1 MKKFLKSIFASLGY
15 EIRNK
20 RYKDIFTIRQTME
33 ESLEQIKSLG
43 FYPDLV
49 IDIGAADG
57 TPPLQT
63 CFPKADFFWVEPLAE
78 FRDSLEALK
87 QKYKGDYVIAAMGKK
102 PGELDIQVKGDK
114 VGSSLLANAGES
126 DNLQESRKIKVITL
140 KDLATEKFSS
150 FQRAVLKVDVQGYEL
165 EVLEGAGDFLHRID
179 VIILEVSFFKFLKD
193 CPEFYDVVD
202 YMKKKSFVVYDIIGG
217 INRPLDHALG
227 QKDLVFVKENGRF
240 RQSHN
245 WE

>member
-1 MKKFLKSIFASLGY
+1 MKKILKSLLGSLGY
-15 EIRNK
+15 EVRNK

-33 ESLEQIKSLG
+33 ESMEQIKSTG

-63 CFPKADFFWVEPLAE
+63 CFSKTEFFWVEPLAE
-78 FRDSLEALK
+78 FKDSLEALK
-87 QKYKGDYVIAAMGKK
+87 RKYKGDYIIAAMGKQE
-102 PGELDIQVKGDK
+102 GEMSIQVKSDK
-114 VGSSLLANAGES
+114 VGSSLLLNTGPGGHPPEA
-126 DNLQESRKIKVITL
+126 RKINVIRL
-140 KDLATEKFSS
+140 RDLAQEKFLN
-150 FQRAVLKVDVQGYEL
+150 FQNIILKVDVQGYEL
-165 EVLEGAGDFLHRID
+165 EVLEGAGDFLQSIE

-193 CPEFYDVVD
+193 CPDFYDVVY
-202 YMKKKSFVVYDIIGG
+202 YMKRKGFVVYDIIGG
-217 INRPLDHALG
+217 INRPLDYALG